1 MHHHVVCGVQAI
13 ARLISEYVEPRAERD
28 DPLWFRTHILY
39 KEGIDLLLRDHEIK
53 LKRVS
58 PRRRQSK
65 FDMTQ
70 TQMNGGSWL

>member
-1 MHHHVVCGVQAI
+1 MLRCCGHLCMHHVVCGVQAI

-39 KEGIDLLLRDHEIK
+39 KEDIDLLIRDHEIK

-58 PRRRQSK
+58 RLASL
-65 FDMTQ
+65 DLT
-70 TQMNGGSWL
+70 